1 MADLMKLFSL
11 PVLIILWYESLKC
24 CLGCAEI
31 ISGKQWERW
40 SVIPPQCL
48 FSWWRMPG
56 CERELLS
63 SCVSFCWHSVSHQSV
78 LSHFLNGVKRV
89 GALSLHGQGLFYGE
103 VNSLSEPYG
112 GLWSVRTA
120 PYFIRQWQSLYHF
133 LVKDLHT
140 PAHTEAISLTTIS
153 AAVVLELTRQVAE
166 SIHSYS
172 FCYLLLAW
180 TADFRTSCG
189 S

>member
-31 ISGKQWERW
+31 VSGKQWERW

-120 PYFIRQWQSLYHF
+120 PYFIRQWQSF
-133 LVKDLHT
+133 SCQGSSHT
-140 PAHTEAISLTTIS
+140 STHRSNQSHYDIGSSSAWVDEAGRWIYSPLFILLFAFSLNGW
-153 AAVVLELTRQVAE
+153 L
-166 SIHSYS
+166 
-172 FCYLLLAW
+172 
-180 TADFRTSCG
+180 
-189 S
+189 